1 MKYRKILYVINNINF
16 FISHRLEIAL
26 EAAKKG
32 YDISIV
38 CGKEDTNNLNDLKR
52 LKNLGI
58 EIKYCAYQSTGLN
71 PFRELKG
78 LLQAYKYTKS
88 FKPDIIHC
96 ISPKGILYGGIL
108 SLSIKIRKVV
118 LAFSGFGFM
127 YTQNKGEFNFIRY
140 LLSSIYSIILKLI
153 LNQKSLIRIIVQNT
167 DDLNTISKFQNKKNN
182 ITLIPGSG
190 VNLRRFKNSYET
202 KEKIVLFPARVLR
215 DKGIFEFIN
224 ASTVLSNLYPN
235 WDFIV
240 AGDLY
245 SSNPSAVNISTINKW
260 KDRTKITFLGHVKNI
275 EEYFHRAAIV
285 CLPSYR
291 EGMPKA
297 LLEAAAASCAIITT
311 DTIGCREAII
321 PNKTGLLV
329 KVGDS
334 EDLKMA
340 LEELILND
348 EIRKKFSK
356 NGRKL
361 AEQKY
366 SVEFVVKKTLDIY
379 AS

>member
-1 MKYRKILYVINNINF
+1 M
-16 FISHRLEIAL
+16 SHRLEIAI

-32 YDISIV
+32 NDILII
-38 CGKEDTNNLNDLKR
+38 CGKEAANNLNDLSK
-52 LKNLGI
+52 LKELGI

-71 PFRELKG
+71 PFQEFKG
-78 LLQAYKYTKS
+78 LLQAHQYSKS

-96 ISPKGILYGGIL
+96 ISPKGILYGGII
-108 SLSIKIRKVV
+108 SLCIKVRKVV

-127 YTQNKGEFNFIRY
+127 FTQKKGEFNFFRY
-140 LLSSIYSIILKLI
+140 LLSFMYNAVLKMI
-153 LNQKSLIRIIVQNT
+153 LNQKTPVRIIVQNV
-167 DDLNTISKFQNKKNN
+167 DDLKTISSLQNKNNN
-182 ITLIPGSG
+182 ISLIPGSG
-190 VNLRRFKNSYET
+190 VNLMRFKNSNEA

-215 DKGIFEFIN
+215 DKGIFEFISASN
-224 ASTVLSNLYPN
+224 ALSNLYPE

-245 SSNPSAVNISTINKW
+245 SKNPSAVNVSTINRW
-260 KDRTKITFLGHVKNI
+260 KNSTKITFLGHVENM
-275 EEYFHRAAIV
+275 EEYFHKASIV

-297 LLEAAAASCAIITT
+297 LLEAAAASCAIVTT
-311 DTIGCREAII
+311 DTIGCREAIV

-334 EDLKMA
+334 DNLKMA
-340 LEELILND
+340 LERLILN
-348 EIRKKFSK
+348 EEMRKEFSK
-356 NGRKL
+356 NGRIL

-366 SVEFVVKKTLDIY
+366 SVEYVVKQTLDIY
-379 AS
+379 SN